1 MVVDGGASGLDQSR
15 HHPEAR
21 ASAHNANANATT
33 LEHISSEPAASE
45 AIEAEIKTI
54 ETAIASLVS
63 PQALPNLQS
72 LVNRWHEAKL
82 KILQE
87 GRATPEGSSIAA
99 PDKPIIQKELEST
112 VEAAIAKAL
121 KSAAT
126 PLLQQQ
132 QQRSWA
138 AIVASLE

>member
-1 MVVDGGASGLDQSR
+1 MVVDEGAGGLDQSR
-15 HHPEAR
+15 HHLEAG
-21 ASAHNANANATT
+21 ASAHNANTTT

-63 PQALPNLQS
+63 PQALPDLQA
-72 LVNRWHEAKL
+72 LFNRWYAA

-99 PDKPIIQKELEST
+99 PDKPIT
-112 VEAAIAKAL
+112 
-121 KSAAT
+121 
-126 PLLQQQ
+126 
-132 QQRSWA
+132 
-138 AIVASLE
+138 

>member
-1 MVVDGGASGLDQSR
+1 MVVDGGAGGLDQSR
-15 HHPEAR
+15 HHPEAG
-21 ASAHNANANATT
+21 ASAHNANTTT

-72 LVNRWHEAKL
+72 LVNRWLEAKL
-82 KILQE
+82 KILQK

-99 PDKPIIQKELEST
+99 PDKPITQKELEST

-121 KSAAT
+121 KSAVT
-126 PLLQQQ
+126 PLPQQQ
-132 QQRSWA
+132 QQRS
-138 AIVASLE
+138 